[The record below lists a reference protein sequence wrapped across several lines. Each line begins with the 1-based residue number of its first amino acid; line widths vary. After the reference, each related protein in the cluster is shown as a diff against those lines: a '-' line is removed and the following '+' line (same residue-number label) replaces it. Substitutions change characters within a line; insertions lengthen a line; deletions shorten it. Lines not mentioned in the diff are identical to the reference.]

1 MFKYPVTKEA
11 KPMVNWELGQIDVLI
26 IDELSMVP
34 KKIFRHI
41 ASTFQQLH
49 VRPVVILCGD
59 QQPIATVEG
68 KTRQTEGILNS
79 RDLYKQCVV
88 VDFLE
93 QHRCRDPKFQEYFNY
108 LRYFKPS
115 KSFLKELFKDRTLC
129 KHSEPSQE
137 QLRTL
142 LLANSES
149 LVLTVSRH
157 TAQRINDIAVQAT
170 FMGKTAFASVQ
181 MDNEIGRAHV

>member
-1 MFKYPVTKEA
+1 
-11 KPMVNWELGQIDVLI
+11 MVNWELGQFDVLI

-34 KKIFRHI
+34 EKIFRHI

-115 KSFLKELFKDRTLC
+115 KSFLKELFKDCTLC

-137 QLRTL
+137 QQRTL
-142 LLANSES
+142 LSANNNNNNNIQY
-149 LVLTVSRH
+149 L
-157 TAQRINDIAVQAT
+157 
-170 FMGKTAFASVQ
+170 
-181 MDNEIGRAHV
+181 